1 MNESF
6 NRFVFSIII
15 TILILIK
22 SNKNKSL
29 SKDGCYAGSI
39 WLIFKKYKNS
49 SFLLI
54 KAFFVGV
61 IVSASSFCH
70 FVMLFTFFFVCSKA
84 TKYKEDFKRNFDAE
98 FKKGKFNWNL

>member
-39 WLIFKKYKNS
+39 RLIFKKYKNS
-49 SFLLI
+49 IFLLI
-54 KAFFVGV
+54 
-61 IVSASSFCH
+61 I
-70 FVMLFTFFFVCSKA
+70 
-84 TKYKEDFKRNFDAE
+84 
-98 FKKGKFNWNL
+98 